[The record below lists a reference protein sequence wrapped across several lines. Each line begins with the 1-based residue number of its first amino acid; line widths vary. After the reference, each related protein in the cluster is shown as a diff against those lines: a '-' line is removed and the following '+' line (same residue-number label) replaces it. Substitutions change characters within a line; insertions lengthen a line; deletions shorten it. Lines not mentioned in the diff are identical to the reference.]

1 MGVHAF
7 DHEPQHCELYRRAVG
22 HDLPRLHGLDERWN
36 MLAARHRRALGDEA
50 FFAGVDHYVL
60 TYHIGG
66 ATARRLDGDRAWAE
80 AGRGALSLQGPR
92 SGGTFGSDGVVDYGH
107 FYFRQALLCEVADE
121 ASLSEDAEVDD
132 FFGVVDP
139 SCSAEAQ
146 AYLQRAADG
155 DDPPS
160 PIEMDSRAYLMA
172 LSLLRAAR
180 RREGRTLQL
189 TDDLS
194 RPDLRT
200 VLRRIE
206 DDLSGPLRLSD
217 LAQMI
222 DMSPFH
228 FSRVFKA
235 EIGETPAR
243 YVLRRRTE
251 RAVEM
256 IRMSDA
262 TLAEIAFRT
271 GFSSQSHMTRQ
282 VKTLTGL
289 TPGAIRSGG

>member
-7 DHEPQHCELYRRAVG
+7 DHEPQHCELYRRSVG
-22 HDLPRLHGLDERWN
+22 EDLPRLHGLDERWN
-36 MLAARHRRALGDEA
+36 MPAARHRRALGDEA

-60 TYHIGG
+60 TYHVGG
-66 ATARRLDGDRAWAE
+66 ATARRLDGDRSWAE
-80 AGRGALSLQGPR
+80 AGRGALSLQGPS
-92 SGGTFGSDGVVDYGH
+92 SGGTFGSNGVVDYGH
-107 FYFRQALLCEVADE
+107 FYFQQSLLCEVADE
-121 ASLSEDAEVDD
+121 AGLSEDAEVDD

-139 SCSAEAQ
+139 SCSRDAQ
-146 AYLQRAADG
+146 AYLQRATDREEPA
-155 DDPPS
+155 S
-160 PIEMDSRAYLMA
+160 PIEMDSRAYLIA
-172 LSLLRAAR
+172 LGILRAAR

-194 RPDLRT
+194 RPDLRA

-217 LAQMI
+217 LA
-222 DMSPFH
+222 DLVEMSPFH

-235 EIGETPAR
+235 EFGETPAR

-251 RAVEM
+251 RAVDM
-256 IRMSDA
+256 IRTSHA
-262 TLAEIAFRT
+262 PLAEIAFRA

-282 VKTLTGL
+282 VKALTGL